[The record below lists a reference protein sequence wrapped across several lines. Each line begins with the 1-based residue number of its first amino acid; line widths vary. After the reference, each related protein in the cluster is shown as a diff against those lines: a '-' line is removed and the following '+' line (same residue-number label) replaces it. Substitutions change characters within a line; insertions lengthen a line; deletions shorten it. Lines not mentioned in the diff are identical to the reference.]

1 MAKYSTGAIS
11 FYRVR
16 SGLQPML
23 PDQIKE
29 IAARHQIPES
39 IIPKYSGDRATVS
52 RAISAVAS
60 QVSRSGWLLRP
71 LKQEKTNVVHA
82 IVEET
87 KDAEKE
93 TVELAQQS
101 NLQWSLAQD
110 GGDQVHGSH
119 GIAQQVDVAYQALR
133 GKIVGADW
141 TATLTDYLI
150 AHCMAT
156 PMRDDGRVY
165 WLPPNHIP
173 QAHILRGFLDEVG
186 IGLMLCE
193 IETETK
199 VIIQEAVQETLGQ
212 KIKELTDEVDAFD
225 GTQRAGTY
233 KERLSEYH
241 DLRRR
246 AITYRDV
253 LGIGVE
259 DAQRALTVL
268 EEKVQDL
275 LLTRQ
280 QTTIHKDGTTTV
292 VERDYEAPTF
302 EPEAAAF

>member
-1 MAKYSTGAIS
+1 MAKYSHGAFA
-11 FYRVR
+11 FYRVQA
-16 SGLQPML
+16 GLQPML
-23 PDQIKE
+23 PEQITE
-29 IAARHQIPES
+29 IAARHNIPET
-39 IIPKYSGDRATVS
+39 ITPKYAGHRAAVS
-52 RAISAVAS
+52 RALSAVSS
-60 QVSRSGWLLRP
+60 QVSRSGWLLRA
-71 LKQEKTNVVHA
+71 LKQEKTNVVFA

-93 TVELAQQS
+93 TVELSQQS
-101 NLQWSLAQD
+101 NVQWSLAQD
-110 GGDQVHGSH
+110 NGDHVLGWHP
-119 GIAQQVDVAYQALR
+119 IAQQVDATFQDLR
-133 GKIVGADW
+133 HKIVGSDW
-141 TATLTDYLI
+141 TSTLTDYLI
-150 AHCMAT
+150 TRCLAV
-156 PMRDDGRVY
+156 PMKDNGHVY
-165 WLPPNHIP
+165 WLPTNHID
-173 QAHILRGFLDEVG
+173 QAQRLRVFLEEIG
-186 IGLMLCE
+186 ISLILCE

-199 VIIQEAVQETLGQ
+199 IVVQEAVQETLGQ
-212 KIKELTDEVDAFD
+212 KIKELTDEVAAFD

-233 KERLSEYH
+233 KEHLQEYH

-259 DAQRALTVL
+259 DAQKALTTL

-292 VERDYEAPTF
+292 VERDYDAPTF